1 MKSKYVKEPMT
12 DCFAY
17 KDKYTCD
24 ALTEM
29 VCTYKNCSFYKN
41 RRDVDLEDIRRRG

>member
-1 MKSKYVKEPMT
+1 MKLEKINKPKE

-17 KDKYTCD
+17 KNANTCS

>member
-1 MKSKYVKEPMT
+1 MRADCARGPKK

-17 KDKYTCD
+17 KEGSNTCS
-24 ALTEM
+24 ALVEL

-41 RRDVDLEDIRRRG
+41 RSEVDFDDINR